1 MSKEPK
7 NLTFLYD
14 LIEKDYAWR
23 ISELSNYRSALIL
36 EHNEKAQKAKI
47 RAGVAL
53 LYAHW
58 EGFIKQLANWYY
70 EFVSCQ
76 SNNISDLS
84 DSFASIIL
92 RAELN
97 VLENSNKLKDHQ
109 RVIKMIFEGMNK
121 TAFFSSKSPI
131 KTSNLKFEIFE
142 DVCILLGINPL
153 EFESRYKRKF
163 DRNIQLTI
171 DEDLVGQRNS
181 IAHGE
186 YLPVSIEEF
195 KKLYDI
201 VVNGFLF
208 NFKEIVMDCAL
219 NKRYLRE
226 TNLEINYP

>member
-1 MSKEPK
+1 MSIEPK
-7 NLTFLYD
+7 TLTYLYE
-14 LIEKDYAWR
+14 LVEKDYAWR
-23 ISELSNYRSALIL
+23 ISELSNYRSALL
-36 EHNEKAQKAKI
+36 TERNEKAQKAKI

-58 EGFIKQLANWYY
+58 EGFVKQLANWYY
-70 EFVSCQ
+70 DFVSFQ
-76 SNNISDLS
+76 SHNVSDLS
-84 DSFASIIL
+84 ESFASIIL

-97 VLENSNKLKDHQ
+97 VLENSNKIKDHQ

-121 TAFFSSKSPI
+121 TAYFSSKSPI

-142 DVCILLGINPL
+142 DICILLGINPI

-186 YLPVSIEEF
+186 YLPISIEEY

-208 NFKEIVMDCAL
+208 NFKEIVMDCAT
-219 NKRYLRE
+219 NKKYLRNRE
-226 TNLEINYP
+226 KATY